1 MYGISDLGKEAPES
15 PPCLPPQEGTGR
27 MLSMNLEAG
36 HQQRLE
42 LAGTL
47 TLHLPTSRAGS

>member
-15 PPCLPPQEGTGR
+15 PPCIPPQEGTGR